1 MQSHHCL
8 SHYDKC
14 FPSGSIKNYVF
25 FQSWLIKAR
34 LHGNDLSNIV
44 ILRAQRDKS
53 VLGVICVFFELIGN
67 FQNVNGNFQK

>member
-25 FQSWLIKAR
+25 FQSCR
-34 LHGNDLSNIV
+34 S
-44 ILRAQRDKS
+44 LRPDYTAT
-53 VLGVICVFFELIGN
+53 ICPTLLFYERNATNQF
-67 FQNVNGNFQK
+67 

>member
-1 MQSHHCL
+1 MFSVWF
-8 SHYDKC
+8 DKKLRV
-14 FPSGSIKNYVF
+14 FSIV
-25 FQSWLIKAR
+25 SLIKAR

-67 FQNVNGNFQK
+67 FQNVNGNFQKKVGNFQDE